1 MKKKSLKRDIILA
14 GVGGQ
19 GILSIAAVI
28 DWAALQMGLNI
39 KQAEVHGMSQRG
51 GSVQSHLRISDQI
64 IYSDLI
70 SKKSADLIISVEPLE
85 ALRYLSFLKDSGW
98 VVTSDNTFKN
108 IDNYPADEKL
118 KNELEKL
125 PKKVILDADVTAR
138 SCGSLKTSNMVL
150 LGAASEFIGIAP
162 EMLMKGIDT
171 LFASKGEEIVKM
183 NLEAFEAGRAIQ
195 RNTLSVV

>member
-1 MKKKSLKRDIILA
+1 MKKISLKKDIILA

-19 GILSIAAVI
+19 GILSIASVI
-28 DWAALQMGLNI
+28 DWAALKMGLNI

-85 ALRYLSFLKDSGW
+85 ALRYLSFLKDTGW
-98 VVTSDNTFKN
+98 VVTSNNTFKN

-118 KNELEKL
+118 KDELDKL
-125 PKKVILDADVTAR
+125 PKKVILDADKIAR

-150 LGAASEFIGIAP
+150 LGASSEFIGI
-162 EMLMKGIDT
+162 ESELLKKGIRT
-171 LFASKGEEIVKM
+171 LFSSKGEELIEM
-183 NLEAFEAGRAIQ
+183 NLKAFETGKSIQ
-195 RNTLSVV
+195 RDTKITA

>member
-1 MKKKSLKRDIILA
+1 MKRTNLKRDIILA

-51 GSVQSHLRISDQI
+51 GSVQSHLRISDQT

-85 ALRYLSFLKDSGW
+85 ALRYLNFLKDTGW
-98 VVTSDNTFKN
+98 VVTSNNTFIN
-108 IDNYPADEKL
+108 IENYPKEEEL
-118 KNELEKL
+118 KVELERL
-125 PKKVILDADVTAR
+125 PKKVILDADTTAR

-150 LGAASEFIGIAP
+150 LGAASEFIGIDP
-162 EMLMKGIDT
+162 ELLKKGITT
-171 LFASKGEEIVKM
+171 LFSSKGQEIIQM
-183 NLEAFEAGRAIQ
+183 NLDAFEAGKAIQ
-195 RNTLSVV
+195 RNTMIAV